1 MKELRLKVKADSK
14 GRITIPQHI
23 RESLSIGTGTYFE
36 MVVDLE
42 NKQIVLKPLIKG
54 KSEGVILD
62 VVVRVNTAK
71 DLYEIMN
78 TCIEGGYDIISFNC
92 IHGEFYECVLSVY
105 AIDEEQA
112 SKLKGLLYKY
122 LTQ

>member
-1 MKELRLKVKADSK
+1 MKELRLKVKVDSK
-14 GRITIPQHI
+14 GRVTIPQHI

-36 MVVDLE
+36 MMVDFE

-54 KSEGVILD
+54 RSEGIVLD
-62 VVVRVNTAK
+62 VLVKANTAK

-92 IHGEFYECVLSVY
+92 IHGEAYECTLSVY

-112 SKLKGLLYKY
+112 SKLRRLLHNY
-122 LTQ
+122 LRI